1 VPWDATALSGSFTI
15 AAQLSTTTLA
25 SASATVGVTVSNP
38 PPTVQ
43 LTAPSVGATVFG
55 MTAIDV
61 VASNDARLSDHP
73 ASITVTMDGSPT
85 PVGTVTCP
93 LPLAHNCSGSLSWD
107 ATGPS
112 GPRTLTALV
121 TTAGGTTAS
130 ASVGV
135 TVANP
140 DPAVAITSP
149 ADGAT
154 VVGATS
160 VAVSASTG
168 STLSDFP
175 TSIAVTAD
183 GSTVGTVPCTP
194 PQHLCSGSVPWD
206 TTALSGAHS
215 LSAVLTTTGGLS
227 ASASS
232 GVTVANP
239 APTVGITTP
248 GASSVVSG
256 SVTVLASGSTD
267 PRRSDLPST
276 FTLLVDGVAVSSV
289 VCPSATH
296 DCGVALTWSAAASAG
311 PHTLVVTMTTTGGAS
326 ATSAAVAVLA
336 ASSSRVVLTLPRIA
350 RAGATVVVT
359 GRVVTT
365 TDGQGVAGAVVT
377 LTRRPAVGKASI
389 VRVVTGPG
397 GVFTSRS
404 VARTNTGVTA
414 VVASTAWLGS
424 SRGATVL
431 RAAAPMT
438 CRVTTHRLAV
448 GAVGRGA
455 CAVPG
460 LPAGTRLA
468 LRYLVRGRLATLAS
482 GAAKG
487 AAIPFAFG
495 FPKAGT
501 YQLRVDLLASK
512 VYVATTSAL
521 ILVVVR

>member
-1 VPWDATALSGSFTI
+1 VSNPLPTVVISVQAGPTVFGL
-15 AAQLSTTTLA
+15 TT
-25 SASATVGVTVSNP
+25 VTVSAS
-38 PPTVQ
+38 TGST
-43 LTAPSVGATVFG
+43 LT
-55 MTAIDV
+55 DY
-61 VASNDARLSDHP
+61 P
-73 ASITVTMDGSPT
+73 ASIKVSDEKG
-85 PVGTVTCP
+85 VFATVTCDVSKHTCP
-93 LPLAHNCSGSLSWD
+93 GSVQWD

-112 GPRTLTALV
+112 GPRTLTAVV
-121 TTAGGTTAS
+121 TTVGGTTAS

-194 PQHLCSGSVPWD
+194 SQHLCSGSVPWD

-336 ASSSRVVLTLPRIA
+336 ASPSRVVLTLPRIV